1 MTYRLKTI
9 RFRNRD
15 VKILL
20 QNENGPCPLL
30 AAANVLLLEGSI
42 VLPPHAIRND
52 VASLEDLTNLLAN
65 HAITGCHHHH
75 HQEKTDATTTSSSE
89 ETDRFFVHELVSY
102 IPKFQ
107 YGMDINVTFTKC
119 QGYEYTAELTAFD
132 MLGCKLVHGWL
143 IAYDDPAAAAI
154 GTKSYNELVEIVI
167 AAKDDDDA
175 PQQEEI
181 SKYQQQEIQMI
192 DGLEKN
198 DVSPRMK
205 LQELERKLHD
215 RQERVLAA
223 HWIEQFLN
231 ETSHQLTMYGLEQ
244 LHSTV
249 KEDELCVFFRNNHY
263 ATITKHQEQLYMLV
277 TDLGYANTPDIVW
290 EKMDDIIGDTELCN
304 SQFAPVR
311 GTDIRQSGPTLTP
324 EQMMAASSQKDAD
337 YHLALHWSQQT
348 TTANNTNTL
357 SANLDEQEGQIMAAA
372 TEASLREYNG
382 LPSNIALSGT
392 TTSVELPPGIP
403 PGMRMEVGIPVSG
416 PSAKSLSPEK
426 IIPSHG
432 PSSTWNHHHS
442 HSQEEADR
450 MLAMQL
456 SEHPSELNGGM
467 DEEASL
473 KLARMLQEEENQR
486 ATMRIN
492 NNAVTQSQQYQQ
504 QQQRRGRPDPPASSS
519 SSSEKCN
526 VM

>member
-1 MTYRLKTI
+1 
-9 RFRNRD
+9 
-15 VKILL
+15 
-20 QNENGPCPLL
+20 
-30 AAANVLLLEGSI
+30 
-42 VLPPHAIRND
+42 

-65 HAITGCHHHH
+65 HAIAS
-75 HQEKTDATTTSSSE
+75 HQDHKKLTTTAPPETTTTTQDDQE
-89 ETDRFFVHELVSY
+89 ESDRFFVNELVSY

-143 IAYDDPAAAAI
+143 ISYDDPAAAAI

-167 AAKDDDDA
+167 AGKEEGL
-175 PQQEEI
+175 PEEI
-181 SKYQQQEIQMI
+181 AKIQQEIEQWKQTHPE
-192 DGLEKN
+192 LELLN
-198 DVSPRMK
+198 ETTTMEGAVVDLLDDVSLAQTK
-205 LQELERKLHD
+205 LQQLEQKCHEL
-215 RQERVLAA
+215 QEQVLTA
-223 HWIEQFLN
+223 HSIEQFLN

-244 LHSTV
+244 LHSTLA
-249 KEDELCVFFRNNHY
+249 EDELCVFFRNNHY

-304 SQFAPVR
+304 AQFAPVS

-324 EQMMAASSQKDAD
+324 EQLMAASSRNDAD
-337 YHLALHWSQQT
+337 YHLAMHLSQQQT
-348 TTANNTNTL
+348 TATATNTNNN
-357 SANLDEQEGQIMAAA
+357 NLDEQEGQIMAAA

-392 TTSVELPPGIP
+392 TVELPPGIP
-403 PGMRMEVGIPVSG
+403 PGMRVEVGIPVSA
-416 PSAKSLSPEK
+416 PVAPTKTASEV
-426 IIPSHG
+426 IPHNDQ
-432 PSSTWNHHHS
+432 SSSSNFHHFS
-442 HSQEEADR
+442 SQEEADR

-473 KLARMLQEEENQR
+473 RLARMLQEEENQR
-486 ATMRIN
+486 ARN
-492 NNAVTQSQQYQQ
+492 NHANAVTQPPPQQ
-504 QQQRRGRPDPPASSS
+504 QPPGQFQQPLHQQPQQPSRRGRPDPPTNAAT
-519 SSSEKCN
+519 SSSEKCI